1 MLSTIKWR
9 DFPDFLSVMFEE
21 MTDDKLWAMYLSNP
35 MRQNVSYSEFKE
47 QTIEKAKPKEQVESE
62 SQKAAES
69 ALMMLEKFGG
79 EDFGI

>member
-21 MTDDKLWAMYLSNP
+21 MTDEKLWSMYIANP
-35 MRQNVSYSEFKE
+35 MRQNVSYNEFKE
-47 QTIEKAKPKEQVESE
+47 QMLEKAKPKEQVESE

>member
-21 MTDDKLWAMYLSNP
+21 MTDEKLWSMYVANP
-35 MRQNVSYSEFKE
+35 LLQKTSYNEFKE
-47 QTIEKAKPKEQVESE
+47 QAIEKSKPKEQVESE

-69 ALMMLEKFGG
+69 ALRMLEKFGG

>member
-9 DFPDFLSVMFEE
+9 DFPDFLNTMFDE
-21 MTDDKLWAMYLSNP
+21 MTDEKLWSMYIGNP
-35 MRQNVSYSEFKE
+35 LLQKTSYIEFKD
-47 QTIEKAKPKEQVESE
+47 QMIEKAKPKEQVESE

-69 ALMMLEKFGG
+69 ALRMLEKFGG

>member
-21 MTDDKLWAMYLSNP
+21 MTDEKLWSMYIANP
-35 MRQNVSYSEFKE
+35 MRQNVSYNEFKE
-47 QTIEKAKPKEQVESE
+47 QMLEKSKPKEQVESE

-69 ALMMLEKFGG
+69 ALRMLEKFGG
-79 EDFGI
+79 DDFGI

>member
-21 MTDDKLWAMYLSNP
+21 MTDEKLWSMYIANP
-35 MRQNVSYSEFKE
+35 MRQNASYNEFKE
-47 QTIEKAKPKEQVESE
+47 QMLEKAKPKEQVESE

>member
-21 MTDDKLWAMYLSNP
+21 MTDEKLWSMYIANP
-35 MRQNVSYSEFKE
+35 MRQNVSYNEFKE
-47 QTIEKAKPKEQVESE
+47 QMLEKAKPKEQVESE

-69 ALMMLEKFGG
+69 ALRMLEKFGG
-79 EDFGI
+79 DDFGI

>member
-21 MTDDKLWAMYLSNP
+21 MTDEKLWSMYIANP
-35 MRQNVSYSEFKE
+35 IRQNVSYNEFKE
-47 QTIEKAKPKEQVESE
+47 QMLEKAKPKEQVESE

-69 ALMMLEKFGG
+69 ALRMLEKFGG
-79 EDFGI
+79 DDFGI

>member
-21 MTDDKLWAMYLSNP
+21 MTDEKLWSMYIANP
-35 MRQNVSYSEFKE
+35 MRQNVSYNELKE
-47 QTIEKAKPKEQVESE
+47 QMLEKAKPKEQVESE

>member
-21 MTDDKLWAMYLSNP
+21 MTDEKLWSMYIANP
-35 MRQNVSYSEFKE
+35 MRQNVSYNEFKE
-47 QTIEKAKPKEQVESE
+47 QMLEKAKPKEQVESE

-69 ALMMLEKFGG
+69 ALRMLEKFGG

>member
-21 MTDDKLWAMYLSNP
+21 MTDEKLWSMYIANP
-35 MRQNVSYSEFKE
+35 MRQNVSYNEFKE
-47 QTIEKAKPKEQVESE
+47 QMLEKAKPKEQVESE

-79 EDFGI
+79 DDFGV